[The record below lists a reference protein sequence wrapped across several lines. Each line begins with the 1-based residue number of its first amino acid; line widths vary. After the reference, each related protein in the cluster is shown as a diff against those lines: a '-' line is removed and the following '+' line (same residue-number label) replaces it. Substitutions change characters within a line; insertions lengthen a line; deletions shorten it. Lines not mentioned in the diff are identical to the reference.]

1 MLWAEQGDNMNA
13 GYAFEEFEV
22 AAALRV
28 QAGVIGDEAD
38 VLTAQGRKF
47 LDFQDVEAG
56 LDAARASAFRSRAG
70 QRAEC
75 G

>member
-1 MLWAEQGDNMNA
+1 MLGAEQCNKVDA
-13 GYAFEEFEV
+13 GSFEEFEI

-38 VLTAQGRKF
+38 VLAAQGREF

-56 LDAARASAFRSRAG
+56 LHAAGATAFRSRAG
-70 QRAEC
+70 RRAEF
-75 G
+75 GY